1 MTKCILILLMIVIL
15 GWQEAHCQT
24 VPPVTPDVQCRPHVL
39 KQCQSLGYNTTH
51 FPNVRGQTDPDD
63 IENEFLQFEILFRYN
78 CSNALLI
85 LLCSVY
91 APFCG
96 TTSANGTQVV
106 LAPCRHICEHV
117 YDGCIGVFNEFQ
129 YQWPEILTCENFVE
143 KGEACFGP
151 DDPANI
157 SYPDIVSANNTI
169 PLPTT
174 AGITVATSPSNT
186 EGGRGGDGSISG
198 GSISSA
204 IPPERCFNG
213 ERPILSTVMS
223 NLPDYTEYELGDDQA
238 CGIPCEGLYFTETE
252 RNKVAPAFVL
262 VLSIFCVMSTVFS
275 VTTFLIDRLRF
286 HYPERP
292 IVFLCLCYLA
302 ISIVFIVGTVSKL
315 ASDNGSTSFACS
327 GGDRSFV
334 FQKLPFKGGET
345 VSYKAGSCVTT
356 FVFLYFFQMAA
367 AVWWVILTLTWFL
380 AATFKWGEE
389 AIERFWMFYHAI
401 GWGLPGIQVI
411 FVMSLRLV
419 DGDQLTGV
427 CSVGNFNRTALG
439 VFVFMPMAI
448 YLLTGMVFLVI
459 GFSALLN
466 IRIQVK
472 RDVQKAQK
480 LGKLIMRIGVFSFL
494 YIVPNFI
501 VILLYIYELVGQDTW
516 EEEQVRNRECYESR
530 SENCSKP
537 QFAAFFLKYLMML
550 IVGITSCFWVFSMK
564 TIVAWRK
571 FISDICCCFSFLI
584 NGSSF
589 DIASGQP
596 AKESRV

>member
-1 MTKCILILLMIVIL
+1 MLTDQRERLTTRAKMDNGILILLLLTVV
-15 GWQEAHCQT
+15 GWHEGSCQT
-24 VPPVTPDVQCRPHVL
+24 VPPVTDKVVCRPHVL
-39 KQCQSLGYNTTH
+39 SQCRNLNYNTTL
-51 FPNVRGQTDPDD
+51 PNLRGQTTPSV
-63 IENEFLQFEILFRYN
+63 IEEEFLQFEILFRYN
-78 CSNALLI
+78 CSNALLV

-96 TTSANGTQVV
+96 STSPNGSAVV
-106 LAPCRHICEHV
+106 LKPCRNICTHV
-117 YDGCIGVFNEFQ
+117 YNGCIGVFNEFQ
-129 YQWPEILTCENFVE
+129 YQWPEILTCENFPNRNEEV
-143 KGEACFGP
+143 CFGP
-151 DDPANI
+151 PDPSTI
-157 SYPDIVSANNTI
+157 EYPTLVGPDVTI
-169 PLPTT
+169 PLPT
-174 AGITVATSPSNT
+174 ASKSTV
-186 EGGRGGDGSISG
+186 E
-198 GSISSA
+198 
-204 IPPERCFNG
+204 PPTVKEA
-213 ERPILSTVMS
+213 PIDCYNQRLSTRMS
-223 NLPDYTEYELGDDQA
+223 GLPDYTEYKLGDDVA
-238 CGIPCEGLYFTETE
+238 CGIPCGGLYFTETE

-292 IVFLCLCYLA
+292 IVFLCICYLA
-302 ISIVFIVGTVSKL
+302 IAIVFIVGTVSKL
-315 ASDNGSTSFACS
+315 SSDNGSTSFACS
-327 GGDRSFV
+327 GGNRSFV
-334 FQKLPFKGGET
+334 FQKLPFKTGEE
-345 VSYKAGSCVTT
+345 VSYKSGSCVTT
-356 FVFLYFFQMAA
+356 FVFLYFFQTAA

-389 AIERFWMFYHAI
+389 AIERFWMFYHGI

-494 YIVPNFI
+494 YVVPNFV

-516 EEEQVRNRECYESR
+516 EEEQVRNKACLN
-530 SENCSKP
+530 SEVDGCSKP

-571 FISDICCCFSFLI
+571 FINDICCCVTFLI
-584 NGSSF
+584 HASSF
-589 DIASGQP
+589 DITSRQP

>member
-1 MTKCILILLMIVIL
+1 MTNSILILLILGIV
-15 GWQEAHCQT
+15 GWQEAYCQT
-24 VPPVTPDVQCRPHVL
+24 VPPVEGNIVCRPHIL
-39 KQCQSLGYNTTH
+39 SQCRSLNYNTTL
-51 FPNVRGQTDPDD
+51 PNLRGQTIPSV
-63 IENEFLQFEILFRYN
+63 IEEEFLQFDILFRYN
-78 CSNALLI
+78 CSNALLV
-85 LLCSVY
+85 LLCAVY

-96 TTSANGTQVV
+96 TNSPNGSAVV
-106 LAPCRHICEHV
+106 LKPCRNICEHV
-117 YDGCIGVFNEFQ
+117 YDGCIAVFNEFQ
-129 YQWPEILTCENFVE
+129 YQWPEILTCENFPQKSDEV
-143 KGEACFGP
+143 CFGP
-151 DDPANI
+151 DDPLLIEYPTLI
-157 SYPDIVSANNTI
+157 SPNATI
-169 PLPTT
+169 TLPTSMVT
-174 AGITVATSPSNT
+174 TVL
-186 EGGRGGDGSISG
+186 
-198 GSISSA
+198 SSTTDSVK
-204 IPPERCFNG
+204 PVECDNLR
-213 ERPILSTVMS
+213 LSTRLS
-223 NLPDYTEYELGDDQA
+223 GLPDYTEYELGDHAA
-238 CGIPCEGLYFTETE
+238 CGIPCGGLYFTETE

-262 VLSIFCVMSTVFS
+262 VLSIFCVISTVFS

-302 ISIVFIVGTVSKL
+302 IAIVYIVGTVSKL

-327 GGDRSFV
+327 GGNRSYV
-334 FQKLPFKGGET
+334 FQKLPFKAGEE
-345 VSYKAGSCVTT
+345 VSFKAGSCVTT

-389 AIERFWMFYHAI
+389 AIERFWMFYHGV

-472 RDVQKAQK
+472 RDIQKAQK

-516 EEEQVRNRECYESR
+516 EEEQVKNSACYNSDVDGC
-530 SENCSKP
+530 NKP

-571 FISDICCCFSFLI
+571 FINDICCCVTFLTS
-584 NGSSF
+584 GSAF
-589 DIASGQP
+589 DITSGQP

>member
-1 MTKCILILLMIVIL
+1 MIGGVLILLILATL
-15 GWQEAHCQT
+15 GWQQAVCQT
-24 VPPVTPDVQCRPHVL
+24 VPPVTGEAKCRPHFL
-39 KQCQSLGYNTTH
+39 GQCRSLNYTTTL
-51 FPNVRGQTDPDD
+51 PNLRGQTSPAV
-63 IENEFLQFEILFRYN
+63 IEEEFLQFEILFRYN
-78 CSNALLI
+78 CSNALLV

-96 TTSANGTQVV
+96 SNSPNGSAVV
-106 LAPCRHICEHV
+106 LKPCRNICNHV

-129 YQWPEILTCENFVE
+129 YQWPEILTCENFPQANDEV
-143 KGEACFGP
+143 CFGP
-151 DDPANI
+151 NNPSDIP
-157 SYPDIVSANNTI
+157 YPDLVSANATI
-169 PLPTT
+169 SLPTSSEDPT
-174 AGITVATSPSNT
+174 TVPTQEAVAPV
-186 EGGRGGDGSISG
+186 EC
-198 GSISSA
+198 SSDNK
-204 IPPERCFNG
+204 R
-213 ERPILSTVMS
+213 LSTRLS
-223 NLPDYTEYELGDDQA
+223 GLPDYTEYELGDYPA
-238 CGIPCEGLYFTETE
+238 CGIPCGGLYFTESE

-262 VLSIFCVMSTVFS
+262 VLSIFCVISTVFS

-302 ISIVFIVGTVSKL
+302 IAIVYIVGTVSKL
-315 ASDNGSTSFACS
+315 ASDNGLTSFACS
-327 GGDRSFV
+327 GGNRSFV
-334 FQKLPFKGGET
+334 FQKLPFQAGEE

-389 AIERFWMFYHAI
+389 AIERFWMFYHGI

-439 VFVFMPMAI
+439 VFVFMPLAI

-516 EEEQVRNRECYESR
+516 EEQQVINRACYISGLDG
-530 SENCSKP
+530 CDKP
-537 QFAAFFLKYLMML
+537 QFAAFFLKYLMMM

-571 FISDICCCFSFLI
+571 FINDICCCVTFLS
-584 NGSSF
+584 GSAF
-589 DIASGQP
+589 DIAHSGQP

>member
-1 MTKCILILLMIVIL
+1 MTNSILILLILGIV
-15 GWQEAHCQT
+15 GWQEAYCQT
-24 VPPVTPDVQCRPHVL
+24 VPPVEGNIVCRPHIL
-39 KQCQSLGYNTTH
+39 SQCRSLNYNTTL
-51 FPNVRGQTDPDD
+51 PNLRGQTIPSV
-63 IENEFLQFEILFRYN
+63 IEEEFLQFDILFRYN
-78 CSNALLI
+78 CSNALLV
-85 LLCSVY
+85 LLCAVY

-96 TTSANGTQVV
+96 TNSPNGSAVV
-106 LAPCRHICEHV
+106 LKPCRNICEHV
-117 YDGCIGVFNEFQ
+117 YDGCIAVFNEFQ
-129 YQWPEILTCENFVE
+129 YQWPEILTCENFPQKSDEV
-143 KGEACFGP
+143 CFGP
-151 DDPANI
+151 DDPLLIEYPTLI
-157 SYPDIVSANNTI
+157 SPNATI
-169 PLPTT
+169 TLPTSM
-174 AGITVATSPSNT
+174 ITTVL
-186 EGGRGGDGSISG
+186 
-198 GSISSA
+198 SSTTDSVK
-204 IPPERCFNG
+204 PVECDNLR
-213 ERPILSTVMS
+213 LSTRLS
-223 NLPDYTEYELGDDQA
+223 GLPDYTEYELGDHAA
-238 CGIPCEGLYFTETE
+238 CGIPCGGLYFTETE

-262 VLSIFCVMSTVFS
+262 VLSIFCVISTVFS

-302 ISIVFIVGTVSKL
+302 IAIVYIVGTVSKL

-327 GGDRSFV
+327 GGNRSYV
-334 FQKLPFKGGET
+334 FQKLPFKAGEE

-389 AIERFWMFYHAI
+389 AIERFWMFYHGV

-472 RDVQKAQK
+472 RDIQKAQK

-516 EEEQVRNRECYESR
+516 EEEQVKNSACYNSDVDGC
-530 SENCSKP
+530 NKP

-571 FISDICCCFSFLI
+571 FINDICCCVTFLTS
-584 NGSSF
+584 GSAF
-589 DIASGQP
+589 DITSGQP

>member
-1 MTKCILILLMIVIL
+1 MDTHNILVLLILTIV
-15 GWQEAHCQT
+15 GSQEGYSQT
-24 VPPVTPDVQCRPHVL
+24 VPPVDTEAECKEHVL
-39 KQCQSLGYNTTH
+39 SACKTLQYNYTT
-51 FPNVRGQTDPDD
+51 FPNLRGQTSQSV
-63 IENEFLQFEILFRYN
+63 IEEEFSQFEILFRYN
-78 CSNALLI
+78 CSNALLV
-85 LLCSVY
+85 LLCGVY
-91 APFCG
+91 APFCFPTG
-96 TTSANGTQVV
+96 GNNTAVV
-106 LAPCRHICEHV
+106 LKPCQHICTHV

-129 YQWPEILTCENFVE
+129 YQWPEILVCKNFPRKSEEV
-143 KGEACFGP
+143 CFGP
-151 DDPANI
+151 DDPLDI
-157 SYPDIVSANNTI
+157 EYPTVVYPNATI
-169 PLPTT
+169 PLPTQPIV
-174 AGITVATSPSNT
+174 ITTSAPTVPAPLRCYN
-186 EGGRGGDGSISG
+186 
-198 GSISSA
+198 
-204 IPPERCFNG
+204 ER
-213 ERPILSTVMS
+213 LSTDMS
-223 NLPDYTEYELGDDQA
+223 DIPDYTEYSLGDDFG
-238 CGIPCEGLYFTETE
+238 CGIPCGGLYFTETE

-302 ISIVFIVGTVSKL
+302 IAIVFIVGTVSKL
-315 ASDNGSTSFACS
+315 SSDDGSTSFACS
-327 GGDRSFV
+327 GGSRSFV
-334 FQKLPFKGGET
+334 FQELPFKAGEE

-356 FVFLYFFQMAA
+356 FVFLYFFQTAA

-389 AIERFWMFYHAI
+389 AIERFWMFYHGI
-401 GWGLPGIQVI
+401 GWGLPGVQVI

-448 YLLTGMVFLVI
+448 YLITGMVFLVI

-494 YIVPNFI
+494 YIVPNFV

-516 EEEQVRNRECYESR
+516 EEEQVRNEACYDPKVDDG
-530 SENCSKP
+530 CSKP

-571 FISDICCCFSFLI
+571 FINDICCCFNFLT

-589 DIASGQP
+589 DITSGQP

>member
-1 MTKCILILLMIVIL
+1 MTNSILILLILGIV
-15 GWQEAHCQT
+15 GWQEAYCQT
-24 VPPVTPDVQCRPHVL
+24 VPPVEGNIVCRPHIL
-39 KQCQSLGYNTTH
+39 SQCRSLNYNTTL
-51 FPNVRGQTDPDD
+51 PNLRGQTIPSV
-63 IENEFLQFEILFRYN
+63 IEEEFLQFDILFRYN
-78 CSNALLI
+78 CSNALLV
-85 LLCSVY
+85 LLCAVY

-96 TTSANGTQVV
+96 TNSPNGSAVV
-106 LAPCRHICEHV
+106 LKPCRNICEHV
-117 YDGCIGVFNEFQ
+117 YDGCIAVFNEFQ
-129 YQWPEILTCENFVE
+129 YQWPEILTCENFPQKSDEV
-143 KGEACFGP
+143 CFGP
-151 DDPANI
+151 DDPLLIEYPTLI
-157 SYPDIVSANNTI
+157 SPNATI
-169 PLPTT
+169 TLPTSM
-174 AGITVATSPSNT
+174 ITTVL
-186 EGGRGGDGSISG
+186 
-198 GSISSA
+198 SSTTDSVK
-204 IPPERCFNG
+204 PVECDNLR
-213 ERPILSTVMS
+213 LSTRLS
-223 NLPDYTEYELGDDQA
+223 GLPDYTEYELGDHAA
-238 CGIPCEGLYFTETE
+238 CGIPCGGLYFTETE

-262 VLSIFCVMSTVFS
+262 VLSIFCVISTVFS

-302 ISIVFIVGTVSKL
+302 IAIVYIVGTVSKL

-327 GGDRSFV
+327 GGNRSYV
-334 FQKLPFKGGET
+334 FQKLPFKAGEE
-345 VSYKAGSCVTT
+345 VSFKAGSCVTT

-389 AIERFWMFYHAI
+389 AIERFWMFYHGV

-472 RDVQKAQK
+472 RDIQKAQK

-516 EEEQVRNRECYESR
+516 EEEQVKNSACYNSDVDGC
-530 SENCSKP
+530 NKP

-571 FISDICCCFSFLI
+571 FINDICCCVTFLTS
-584 NGSSF
+584 GSAF
-589 DIASGQP
+589 DITSGQP

>member
-1 MTKCILILLMIVIL
+1 MTKCIPILLLLVIL
-15 GWQEAHCQT
+15 GWQESCSQT
-24 VPPVTPDVQCRPHVL
+24 VPPVRNDIVCRPHIL
-39 KQCQSLGYNTTH
+39 KQCQSLNYNTTL
-51 FPNVRGQTDPDD
+51 PNLRGQTIPNV
-63 IENEFLQFEILFRYN
+63 IEEEFLQFEILFRYN
-78 CSNALLI
+78 CSNALLV

-96 TTSANGTQVV
+96 ATSANSTPVI
-106 LAPCRHICEHV
+106 LKPCRHICEHV

-129 YQWPEILTCENFVE
+129 YQWPEILTCETFPDG
-143 KGEACFGP
+143 GEVCFGP
-151 DDPANI
+151 DDPASI
-157 SYPDIVSANNTI
+157 PYPNIVSPNSTI

-174 AGITVATSPSNT
+174 AGITINTPSQNPN
-186 EGGRGGDGSISG
+186 GGGNGDG
-198 GSISSA
+198 GSSSSSA
-204 IPPERCFNG
+204 IPLMRCFQG
-213 ERPILSTVMS
+213 GRPILSTVMS
-223 NLPDYTEYELGDDQA
+223 NLPDYTEYELGDDRA

-292 IVFLCLCYLA
+292 IVFLCLCYLVVA
-302 ISIVFIVGTVSKL
+302 IVFIVGTVSKL

-334 FQKLPFKGGET
+334 FQKLPFKGGDD

-389 AIERFWMFYHAI
+389 AIERFWMFYHAV

-501 VILLYIYELVGQDTW
+501 VILLNIYELVGQDTW
-516 EEEQVRNRECYESR
+516 EEEQVRNPECHDSR
-530 SENCSKP
+530 LEGCSKP

>member
-1 MTKCILILLMIVIL
+1 MTNHILMPLILATL
-15 GWQEAHCQT
+15 WCQQADSQT
-24 VPPVTPDVQCRPHVL
+24 VPPVNNDVVCRPHIL
-39 KQCQSLGYNTTH
+39 SQCRTLNYNTTL
-51 FPNVRGQTDPDD
+51 PNLRGQTSPSV
-63 IENEFLQFEILFRYN
+63 IEEEFLQFEILFRYN
-78 CSNALLI
+78 CSNALLV
-85 LLCSVY
+85 LLCGVY

-96 TTSANGTQVV
+96 SNSPNSTPVV
-106 LAPCRHICEHV
+106 LQPCRRICNHV

-129 YQWPEILTCENFVE
+129 YQWPEVLNCENFPQRSE
-143 KGEACFGP
+143 ELCFGP
-151 DDPANI
+151 DDPL
-157 SYPDIVSANNTI
+157 SVEYPTLVSPNATI
-169 PLPTT
+169 PLPDQSDSGPTT
-174 AGITVATSPSNT
+174 VPTQEAVAPVECYNK
-186 EGGRGGDGSISG
+186 R
-198 GSISSA
+198 
-204 IPPERCFNG
+204 
-213 ERPILSTVMS
+213 LSTRLS
-223 NLPDYTEYELGDDQA
+223 GLPDYTEYELGDDPA
-238 CGIPCEGLYFTETE
+238 CGIPCGGLYFTESE

-292 IVFLCLCYLA
+292 IVFLCMCYLA
-302 ISIVFIVGTVSKL
+302 IAIVYIVGTVSKL

-327 GGDRSFV
+327 GGNRSFV
-334 FQKLPFKGGET
+334 FQKLPFQAGEE
-345 VSYKAGSCVTT
+345 VSYKAGSCVTA

-389 AIERFWMFYHAI
+389 AIERFWMFYHGI
-401 GWGLPGIQVI
+401 GWGLPGIQAI

-439 VFVFMPMAI
+439 VFVFMPLAI

-472 RDVQKAQK
+472 RDIQKAQK

-516 EEEQVRNRECYESR
+516 EEQQVRNRACYN
-530 SENCSKP
+530 SEADGCDKP

-571 FISDICCCFSFLI
+571 FINDICCCVTFLTS
-584 NGSSF
+584 GSTF
-589 DIASGQP
+589 DITRSGQP

>member
-1 MTKCILILLMIVIL
+1 MAIAMNCILIPLLLVCI
-15 GWQEAHCQT
+15 GCQQGYCQT
-24 VPPVTPDVQCRPHVL
+24 VTPVDEIPECRPHVL
-39 KQCQSLGYNTTH
+39 SQCATLNYTTT
-51 FPNVRGQTDPDD
+51 FPNLRGQSNPTD

-96 TTSANGTQVV
+96 ATSANSTPVV
-106 LAPCRHICEHV
+106 LEPCRNLCQHV
-117 YDGCIGVFNEFQ
+117 FEGCIAVFREFQ
-129 YQWPEILTCENFVE
+129 YPWPTQLECERFPDRSNSE
-143 KGEACFGP
+143 LCFGP
-151 DDPANI
+151 TGDPADI
-157 SYPDIVSANNTI
+157 PYPNLVSANSTI
-169 PLPTT
+169 ALPVTT
-174 AGITVATSPSNT
+174 DSPMTMSPTSPAALECPNI
-186 EGGRGGDGSISG
+186 R
-198 GSISSA
+198 
-204 IPPERCFNG
+204 
-213 ERPILSTVMS
+213 LSTRLS
-223 NLPDYTEYELGDDQA
+223 GLPDYNEYELGGNSA
-238 CGIPCEGLYFTETE
+238 CGIPCGGLYFSETE

-262 VLSIFCVMSTVFS
+262 VLSLFCVMSTVFS

-292 IVFLCLCYLA
+292 IVFLCTCYLA

-315 ASDNGSTSFACS
+315 SSDDGSTSFACS
-327 GGDRSFV
+327 GDNRSFV
-334 FQKLPFKGGET
+334 FQKLPFKAGEK
-345 VSYKAGSCVTT
+345 VSFKAGSCVTT

-367 AVWWVILTLTWFL
+367 AVWWDILTFTWFL

-389 AIERFWMFYHAI
+389 AIERFWMFYHGI
-401 GWGLPGIQVI
+401 GWGLPTLQVI

-427 CSVGNFNRTALG
+427 CSVGNFDRTALG
-439 VFVFMPMAI
+439 VFVFMPMTI

-494 YIVPNFI
+494 YIVPNFV
-501 VILLYIYELVGQDTW
+501 VILLYIYELVGQETW
-516 EEEQVRNRECYESR
+516 EEEQVINRACLNTDSDDCSR
-530 SENCSKP
+530 P

-550 IVGITSCFWVFSMK
+550 VVGITSCFWVFSVK
-564 TIVAWRK
+564 TIIAWRK
-571 FISDICCCFSFLI
+571 FIDDICCCFNLI
-584 NGSSF
+584 MSRGSSF
-589 DIASGQP
+589 DINSAQP